1 MKRSEQ
7 ARFIFN
13 KYANDYQV
21 KHMGVELYSD
31 SLDIFCKYVKPENAS
46 ILEIGCGPGNLTKY
60 LLSNRPDFKVFGIDI
75 AENMIA
81 LARKNNP
88 SADFK
93 RMDCRD
99 LNPINEKFDAILC
112 GFCLPYLQVAET
124 EELIKRFSKMLD
136 SKAVL
141 YVSTMEAS
149 SELSG
154 IERSSKNREE
164 LYINYYESQFL
175 EKLLKQSSFKMLKTF
190 KIKNPVNRESV
201 NDLVILAEKV

>member
-1 MKRSEQ
+1 MKKNEQ
-7 ARFIFN
+7 VRFIFN
-13 KYANDYQV
+13 KYANNYQARY
-21 KHMGVELYSD
+21 MGVELYAD
-31 SLDIFCKYVKPENAS
+31 SLDFFCKYVKPENAR

-75 AENMIA
+75 AENMIE
-81 LARKNNP
+81 LARQNNP

-93 RMDCRD
+93 TMDCRN
-99 LNPINEKFDAILC
+99 LNPINEKFDAIVC

-141 YVSTMEAS
+141 YLSTMEAS

-154 IERSSKNREE
+154 IEGSSDTNEK

-175 EKLLKQSSFKMLKTF
+175 EKLLKQCSFKVLKTF

-201 NDLVILAEKV
+201 NDLIILAEKV